1 MRKAISCLGP
11 ILCVVIM
18 LAGCGG
24 SVSSTQ
30 TPLGTNMA
38 QVSLT
43 IHDNPPM
50 GVTVLSFEIEVTGA
64 TLQSSGSS
72 GQPVSLLSE
81 PQDIEIEHLQTES
94 ALLASRSVPA
104 GTYSSLMVTFAN
116 PRMTIQ
122 NQTTA
127 PLTLGTQMC
136 PVQQVCEFDPKLN
149 QSSVTVQGS
158 PFPIMLTM
166 NSPLV
171 LKMDF
176 NIDTSIQQSD
186 LSITPTISV
195 MQLPP
200 PNSSGGTEGDEDM
213 ELIGKVTSIPSSS
226 TFIIQSGMNGPS
238 FTIATDTNTQFDF
251 GTSCSAENFT
261 CLKPDQIV
269 KVDAKMKPD
278 GSLLAFEV
286 KLFQPP
292 NEMSFAG
299 AVTSVDTGSFKIV
312 LSDEEFFGG
321 GGDMGSFSMGAP
333 VTITLAPMA
342 TFSVDTSGFMFP
354 SGLNVASAADLMAGQ
369 EVRLHPTGPPTG
381 TPPNLMV
388 TVDQVQLEPS
398 FVTGTIT
405 AFNTSSNPQTF
416 TLGSLPSYFTN
427 AGIMS
432 IQVDVLATTQF
443 ETEEDQ
449 TLSGLGSLKSGDVVS
464 VRGPLFKTMTMPTMA
479 AEKVVKR
486 STSSGTSD

>member
-1 MRKAISCLGP
+1 MPFQGGAFMRKVISSLGLILLVAI
-11 ILCVVIM
+11 V

-24 SVSSTQ
+24 GVSSTQ

-43 IHDNPPM
+43 IHDSPPM

-64 TLQSSGSS
+64 ALQPSDSSS
-72 GQPVSLLSE
+72 QPVSMLSE

-94 ALLASRSVPA
+94 ALLASRSVPT

-149 QSSVTVQGS
+149 QSSATVQGS

-176 NIDTSIQQSD
+176 SIDPSVQSD

-226 TFIIQSGMNGPS
+226 TFI
-238 FTIATDTNTQFDF
+238 
-251 GTSCSAENFT
+251 
-261 CLKPDQIV
+261 
-269 KVDAKMKPD
+269 
-278 GSLLAFEV
+278 
-286 KLFQPP
+286 
-292 NEMSFAG
+292 
-299 AVTSVDTGSFKIV
+299 
-312 LSDEEFFGG
+312 
-321 GGDMGSFSMGAP
+321 
-333 VTITLAPMA
+333 
-342 TFSVDTSGFMFP
+342 
-354 SGLNVASAADLMAGQ
+354 
-369 EVRLHPTGPPTG
+369 
-381 TPPNLMV
+381 
-388 TVDQVQLEPS
+388 
-398 FVTGTIT
+398 
-405 AFNTSSNPQTF
+405 
-416 TLGSLPSYFTN
+416 
-427 AGIMS
+427 
-432 IQVDVLATTQF
+432 
-443 ETEEDQ
+443 
-449 TLSGLGSLKSGDVVS
+449 
-464 VRGPLFKTMTMPTMA
+464 
-479 AEKVVKR
+479 
-486 STSSGTSD
+486 